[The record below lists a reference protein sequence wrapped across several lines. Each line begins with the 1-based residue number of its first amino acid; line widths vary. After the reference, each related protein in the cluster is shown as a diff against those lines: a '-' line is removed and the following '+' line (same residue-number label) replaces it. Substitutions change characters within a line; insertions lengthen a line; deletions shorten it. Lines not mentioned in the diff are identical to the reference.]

1 VKVARARRVGEGR
14 AATARIAIDIRVT
27 QGGYPGIG
35 RATTGLVE
43 ALLHRDTP
51 HRLLLLH
58 DTDRCLPASL
68 AAALRPPHA
77 LLPIGSALRSARD
90 QFELPLRLR
99 QARADLYHS
108 PYYAMAL
115 RPGCPYL
122 LQVFDLIPERYP
134 RYWRWPQPPVIRR
147 WLQASAKGAAL
158 IVAPSEATA
167 TDLRA
172 LYRIPAARIRTIPLA
187 VDPRWL
193 DSATMAPPAGTPPP
207 IRPYLLC
214 VCTNKPHKN
223 LVRLIEAFGSV
234 EEWHAP
240 APDLVLAGGWDP
252 RYPEAQRA
260 ADAYASAA
268 GPARGGG
275 AIRFVHAPEDAA
287 LADLYHSAL
296 GFVFPSEYEGF
307 GLPVLEAMSIG
318 LPVAAS
324 GTPAVAEVAGDACLR
339 FDPLGTASI
348 AAAIRSLAG
357 DPALRARLGAA
368 GRARAAGF
376 SWQEAARL
384 TLAAYGEVLCA

>member
-1 VKVARARRVGEGR
+1 MVARARRVGEGR

-35 RATTGLVE
+35 RASSGLLE
-43 ALLHRDTP
+43 ALLRRDSP

-58 DTDRCLPASL
+58 NTDRRLPASL

-77 LLPIGSALRSARD
+77 LLPIRSALRSARD

-115 RPGCPYL
+115 RPGCRYL

-134 RYWRWPQPPVIRR
+134 QYWRWPQPPVIRH
-147 WLQASAKGAAL
+147 WLRASAAGAAL
-158 IVAPSEATA
+158 IAAPSEATA
-167 TDLRA
+167 ADLRA
-172 LYRIPAARIRTIPLA
+172 LYGIPAARIRTIPLA
-187 VDPRWL
+187 VDRRWL
-193 DSATMAPPAGTPPP
+193 DSAVVAEPATARHST
-207 IRPYLLC
+207 RPYLLC

-234 EEWHAP
+234 EEWHGP

-252 RYPEAQRA
+252 RYPEALQA
-260 ADAYASAA
+260 AEMQATAPRSSHE
-268 GPARGGG
+268 RG
-275 AIRFVHAPEDAA
+275 AIRFVRDPDDVA
-287 LADLYHSAL
+287 LAELYHSAL

-307 GLPVLEAMSIG
+307 GLPVLEAMSVG

-324 GTPAVAEVAGDACLR
+324 GTPAVSEVAGDACLR
-339 FDPLGTASI
+339 FDPLDRASI
-348 AAAIRSLAG
+348 ATAMRDLAG
-357 DPALRARLGAA
+357 DPALRMRLGAA

-376 SWQEAARL
+376 SWEEAARI
-384 TLAAYGEVLCA
+384 TLAAYEEVLCA

>member
-1 VKVARARRVGEGR
+1 M
-14 AATARIAIDIRVT
+14 T

-35 RATTGLVE
+35 RATSGLLE
-43 ALLHRDTP
+43 ALLRRDSP

-58 DTDRCLPASL
+58 NTDRRLPASL

-77 LLPIGSALRSARD
+77 LLPIRSALRSARD
-90 QFELPLRLR
+90 QLELPLRLR

-115 RPGCPYL
+115 RPGCRYL

-134 RYWRWPQPPVIRR
+134 QYWRWPQPPVIRR
-147 WLQASAKGAAL
+147 WLRASAKGAAL
-158 IVAPSEATA
+158 IVAPSKATA

-172 LYRIPAARIRTIPLA
+172 LCGIPSARIRTIPLA
-187 VDPRWL
+187 VDRRWL
-193 DSATMAPPAGTPPP
+193 DSAVVPQPVAAPHST
-207 IRPYLLC
+207 RPYLLC

-234 EEWHAP
+234 EDWRGP

-260 ADAYASAA
+260 GDAHASAT
-268 GPARGGG
+268 GPSRGGG
-275 AIRFVHAPEDAA
+275 AIRFVRDPDDAA
-287 LADLYHSAL
+287 LADLYRRAL

-318 LPVAAS
+318 VPVAAS
-324 GTPAVAEVAGDACLR
+324 STPAVAEVAGDACLR
-339 FDPLGTASI
+339 FDPLDTASI

-357 DPALRARLGAA
+357 DPALRVRLGAA

-376 SWQEAARL
+376 SWEEAARL
-384 TLAAYGEVLCA
+384 TLAAYEEVLCA